1 MKFAY
6 SFTNTLHAELQ
17 CGSVQW
23 PRDACALSTI
33 HHIKLGVEFSTS
45 DVTLILKKKKSQTL
59 EFFGLFLELF
69 LFCFGCSTDPT
80 ITVLPEAHCPWVLR
94 LVRTLRH
101 HFHLILP
108 HRGAE
113 WETALLFPLA
123 SALVFPGPRSSSL
136 LPPTTSLQGPGSQ
149 ASPSVCHTSL
159 VKCLLPPFPQI
170 SSMTAPLWHQHQ
182 CGPPISLFC
191 QEHGSSARHTVNAW
205 AQSGDPV

>member
-6 SFTNTLHAELQ
+6 GFTNTLHAELQ
-17 CGSVQW
+17 CGFVQW
-23 PRDACALSTI
+23 PRDACAWTTI

-45 DVTLILKKKKSQTL
+45 DVTLSLKKKKKISDFGVLWT
-59 EFFGLFLELF
+59 FFFEVF

-113 WETALLFPLA
+113 WETALLFPFA

-149 ASPSVCHTSL
+149 ASPSACHISL
-159 VKCLLPPFPQI
+159 VKCLCHQFPQI
-170 SSMTAPLWHQHQ
+170 SSMTAPAMA
-182 CGPPISLFC
+182 S
-191 QEHGSSARHTVNAW
+191 T
-205 AQSGDPV
+205 PVWPSN